1 VPVCDRAGARIFYED
16 RGDGPPVLLVH
27 GGPHERMGGS
37 RFWTEPGISG
47 ALITAGYRVI
57 LPDRRWSGGA
67 TEAPVV
73 PHTWTLEAEDLA
85 AVLGCTETGPALVVA
100 GSNGCS
106 AALRLAVDHG
116 DLVAGLVLAWPVA
129 PRDRRL
135 EAGFERSAAFVA
147 SAGADAYIDRLRT
160 GIPGSA
166 SPGPGAA
173 FGVALTADRAAKA
186 SFALLSAAQ
195 AARLIRLSA
204 AALFVGETV
213 RSVSDKELRGLRAS
227 AMTVAVIR
235 PSSDGP
241 FHTRAV
247 AEGLAGLT
255 GARPLGGAIPESPS
269 PEFPAARERF
279 NSDLRAFLAAAN
291 QSAYGLGFSGSP
303 AAPVRE
309 DEPGQHEAPE
319 Q

>member
-27 GGPHERMGGS
+27 GGLHERMGGS
-37 RFWTEPGISG
+37 RFWTEPGITG
-47 ALITAGYRVI
+47 ALTTAGFRVI
-57 LPDRRWSGGA
+57 LPERRWSGGA

-106 AALRLAVDHG
+106 AALRFAVDHG

-147 SAGADAYIDRLRT
+147 SAGADGYLDRLRT
-160 GIPGSA
+160 GIPGWA

-173 FGVALTADRAAKA
+173 FGVALTADRAARA

-195 AARLIRLSA
+195 AATLIRRSA

-213 RSVSDKELRGLRAS
+213 RGVSDKELRGLLAS
-227 AMTVAVIR
+227 AMT
-235 PSSDGP
+235 
-241 FHTRAV
+241 
-247 AEGLAGLT
+247 
-255 GARPLGGAIPESPS
+255 
-269 PEFPAARERF
+269 
-279 NSDLRAFLAAAN
+279 
-291 QSAYGLGFSGSP
+291 
-303 AAPVRE
+303 AP
-309 DEPGQHEAPE
+309 
-319 Q
+319 